1 MVMIETEKTG
11 ATMAWAER
19 AGPLVLGATLI
30 ALVMTGALF
39 GFFYAWVCSTMWGL
53 DAADPRIAIAAMQAM
68 NASVRNAVFFPV
80 FFLTAPALGLAA
92 VLAARAGRRA
102 AAALLLGAAAIVALG
117 CFALTVTVNVPMNE
131 ALATLVVPDDRG
143 AAAAIWAGYSP
154 RWQLFNALRTGAAG
168 LALLLNGLALW
179 RLPG

>member
-131 ALATLVVPDDRG
+131 ALATLG
-143 AAAAIWAGYSP
+143 G
-154 RWQLFNALRTGAAG
+154 G
-168 LALLLNGLALW
+168 LG
-179 RLPG
+179 